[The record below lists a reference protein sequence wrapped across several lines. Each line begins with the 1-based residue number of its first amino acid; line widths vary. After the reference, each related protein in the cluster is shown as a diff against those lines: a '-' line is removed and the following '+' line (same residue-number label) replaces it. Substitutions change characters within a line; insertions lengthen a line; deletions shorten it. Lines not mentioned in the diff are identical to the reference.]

1 MLRRTLIITF
11 LTALIAA
18 GCNSPADVATNTPAP
33 PATATSSPT
42 PYPSPSPTP
51 TPVPTATATPLPG
64 RQTVAFVSDYEGNDE
79 IYLLALDDGTIVNL
93 TQNPAD
99 DKAPAWSPDGRRLAF
114 QSHRDG
120 NWELYL
126 LDVASGT
133 VTRLTDHLAYD
144 GRPRLTNEK
153 AGDYA
158 PAWSPDGSTLAFTTW
173 RDGNKE
179 IYTLDLATRA
189 LHNLTQNPADDE
201 FPAWSPDGTAIA
213 FVSWRDGN
221 AELYTMRPDGSGQRR
236 VTVNDVYDG
245 APAWAP
251 DGQTLIAEEYVRG
264 EPFEVYDPYR
274 PGEVYLF
281 ATDLAGGAQRRLTAS
296 TFGQRQPA
304 VAYATWPDTPLP
316 APTPTPL
323 PSPEPGSLLGLRK
336 MPVSAP
342 GYALLPYLN
351 ERVADSYAAWRAEVA
366 EKTGYDFLGLVSDMF
381 RRYGPPR
388 RTNYGYLSWHRAG
401 RAVDLRFDLID
412 ENGENRLLRVR
423 EDIGAQIYWR
433 LFIKCA
439 AQDGTQGEPM
449 TVGEWRFWWNVDRSL
464 EPEIYEQGGEPL
476 LPPEGYFV
484 DLTAIAHKHGWERI
498 AAYDEEDYSWKFD
511 TLGTE
516 YWHYQRTDGLTR
528 RPRPRHDP
536 QPPAGFLNLR
546 EVLFLLFILN
556 QRLAGQSHEHVFQRG
571 FVVVGAGH
579 QSLKTGGRIQ
589 GYDALVCVAQL
600 ADECLHLAL
609 GAGIES
615 RGRFVQQ
622 QEDGRAEEGASDGH
636 FLLSAASPATC
647 VPAACRCPAL

>member
-1 MLRRTLIITF
+1 MTNDQMCQRTPIIAFLIALII
-11 LTALIAA
+11 A
-18 GCNSPADVATNTPAP
+18 GCNSPTDMTTD
-33 PATATSSPT
+33 SPT
-42 PYPSPSPTP
+42 PSATVRATPTP
-51 TPVPTATATPLPG
+51 TPTTTPVPTATPIPN

-79 IYLLALDDGTIVNL
+79 IYLLDLDDGTIVNL

-126 LDVASGT
+126 LDMVSGA

-144 GRPRLTNEK
+144 GRPAWSPDGTAIAFESYRDGNLELYLLDLTADSAPLRLTNEK

-179 IYTLDLATRA
+179 IYTLDLATGA
-189 LHNLTQNPADDE
+189 LHNLTQHPADDE

-221 AELYTMRPDGSGQRR
+221 AELYTMHPDGSEQQRI
-236 VTVNDVYDG
+236 TTSDVYDG
-245 APAWAP
+245 APAWSP
-251 DGQTLIAEEYVRG
+251 DGQTLIAEKYVRG

-281 ATDLAGGAQRRLTAS
+281 ATNPAGERARQLTAA
-296 TFGQRQPA
+296 TFGQRQPT
-304 VAYATWPDTPLP
+304 VAHAIWPAAPLP

-323 PSPEPGSLLGLRK
+323 PSPEPGSLLGLREL
-336 MPVSAP
+336 PVSAP

-351 ERVADSYAAWRAEVA
+351 ERVADSYEAWRAEVT

-381 RRYGPPR
+381 RRYGPAR
-388 RTNYGYLSWHRAG
+388 RTYGYLSWHRAG

-412 ENGENRLLRVR
+412 ENGENRLIRVR
-423 EDIGAQIYWR
+423 EDIGQQIHWR

-484 DLTAIAHKHGWERI
+484 DLTAIAHKYGWERI

-516 YWHYQRTDGLTR
+516 YWHYQRTDGLTWYAAM
-528 RPRPRHDP
+528 
-536 QPPAGFLNLR
+536 QEIYSEETLR
-546 EVLFLLFILN
+546 EDYAWEKC
-556 QRLAGQSHEHVFQRG
+556 Q
-571 FVVVGAGH
+571 
-579 QSLKTGGRIQ
+579 
-589 GYDALVCVAQL
+589 
-600 ADECLHLAL
+600 AL
-609 GAGIES
+609 GIGEDVLRAKGIPT
-615 RGRFVQQ
+615 
-622 QEDGRAEEGASDGH
+622 
-636 FLLSAASPATC
+636 PA
-647 VPAACRCPAL
+647 P

>member
-1 MLRRTLIITF
+1 MLQRTLIITF

-18 GCNSPADVATNTPAP
+18 GCNSPTDMATSTPAP

-79 IYLLALDDGTIVNL
+79 IYLLALDDGTIANL
-93 TQNPAD
+93 THHPAD

-126 LDVASGT
+126 LDVVSDA
-133 VTRLTDHLAYD
+133 VTRLTDNLAYD
-144 GRPRLTNEK
+144 GRPAWSPDGTAIAFESYRDGNLELYLLNLASGSAPVRLTNDK

-173 RDGNKE
+173 RDDNKE
-179 IYTLDLATRA
+179 VYTLDMATGA

-201 FPAWSPDGTAIA
+201 FPAWSPGGTGIA

-221 AELYTMRPDGSGQRR
+221 AELYTMRPDGSEQRR
-236 VTVNDVYDG
+236 VTANDVYDG
-245 APAWAP
+245 APAWSP
-251 DGQTLIAEEYVRG
+251 DGQTLIGEGYVRG

-281 ATDLAGGAQRRLTAS
+281 TINSANGTQQQLTAG
-296 TFGQRQPA
+296 TFGQRQPTIA
-304 VAYATWPDTPLP
+304 HATWPQKTIP

-323 PSPEPGSLLGLRK
+323 SFDSAQDLLSPEPGSLLSLRE

-342 GYALLPYLN
+342 GYVLLPYLN

-366 EKTGYDFLGLVSDMF
+366 EKTGFDFLGVVSDMF
-381 RRYGPPR
+381 RRYGLPR

-401 RAVDLRFDLID
+401 RAVDLRFDLMD
-412 ENGENRLLRVR
+412 DNGENRLLRVR
-423 EDIGAQIYWR
+423 EDIGEQIYWR

-439 AQDGTQGEPM
+439 AQDGSQGEPM
-449 TVGEWRFWWNVDRSL
+449 TAGEWRFWWNVDRSL
-464 EPEIYEQGGEPL
+464 EPAIYEQGGEPL
-476 LPPEGYFV
+476 LPPAGYFV

-516 YWHYQRTDGLTR
+516 YWHYQRTDGLIWYAAMQEIYSEETLQEGYTWEQCQELGIGE
-528 RPRPRHDP
+528 D
-536 QPPAGFLNLR
+536 
-546 EVLFLLFILN
+546 VL
-556 QRLAGQSHEHVFQRG
+556 LA
-571 FVVVGAGH
+571 
-579 QSLKTGGRIQ
+579 K
-589 GYDALVCVAQL
+589 
-600 ADECLHLAL
+600 
-609 GAGIES
+609 GIPTPT
-615 RGRFVQQ
+615 
-622 QEDGRAEEGASDGH
+622 ATP
-636 FLLSAASPATC
+636 SP
-647 VPAACRCPAL
+647 